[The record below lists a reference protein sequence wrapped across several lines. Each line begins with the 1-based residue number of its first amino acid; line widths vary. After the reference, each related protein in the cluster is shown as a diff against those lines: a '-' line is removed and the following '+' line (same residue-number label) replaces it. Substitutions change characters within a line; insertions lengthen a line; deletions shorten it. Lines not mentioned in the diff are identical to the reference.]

1 MPERMLKMMKF
12 NVGDYEI
19 SISAKMNYKH
29 YYNKLD
35 TQRFMNLL
43 SIVFA
48 EAAESTK
55 NKGQNCAAEEYKRIS
70 NELFET
76 LKEQGLY
83 DK

>member
-1 MPERMLKMMKF
+1 MMKF

-43 SIVFA
+43 SIVFN
-48 EAAESTK
+48 EAFENAK
-55 NKGQNCAAEEYKRIS
+55 NNGQDGAAEEYNRIS
-70 NELFET
+70 KELFET

>member
-1 MPERMLKMMKF
+1 MMKF
-12 NVGDYEI
+12 NVENYEI
-19 SISAKMNYKH
+19 NISAKMNYKDRCS
-29 YYNKLD
+29 KLD

-48 EAAESTK
+48 EAAENAE
-55 NKGQNCAAEEYKRIS
+55 NKGQDGAAEEYKRIS

-83 DK
+83 SK